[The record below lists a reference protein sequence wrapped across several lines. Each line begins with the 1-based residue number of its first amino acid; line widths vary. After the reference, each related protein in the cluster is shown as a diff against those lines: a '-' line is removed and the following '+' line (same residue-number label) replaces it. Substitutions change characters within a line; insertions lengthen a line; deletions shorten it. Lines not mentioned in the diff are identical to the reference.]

1 MLARL
6 EKGEVKNPVSEKMEF
21 INTRRRARYAHH
33 IIHMETFDCE
43 LKQQVIFGDNT
54 IERLGELTRSLG
66 GSRVLITT
74 DRGIEKAGILAR
86 AVSALQSERIA
97 AYVFADVTPNPTT
110 EDVDAAVVVAK
121 TNAPVDLIIGLG
133 GGSSMDCAKGANFL
147 LRNAG
152 KMEDYWGTNKAT
164 QPMLPSIGIPTTI
177 GTGSE
182 AQSFALIAQA
192 ETHIKMACGDKKA
205 LFNTVILDAT
215 LTKTLPTP
223 IAAITGIDA
232 IAHAV
237 ESFVSTRHNPMSQM
251 FSQHAWELLNAHF
264 EACLESNN
272 STARSKML
280 FGAYL
285 AGLAIENSMLGAAH
299 ACANPLTARY
309 NVIHGV
315 AVALML
321 PHVIR
326 LNSTVA
332 GQAYQQL
339 YPDGNLAD
347 RITALKQIGNLPN
360 RLRDYPV
367 QYTIGTADIPT
378 LAKEAATQWTAQ
390 FNPLPLNVSDFMAL
404 YEQVY

>member
-1 MLARL
+1 
-6 EKGEVKNPVSEKMEF
+6 
-21 INTRRRARYAHH
+21 
-33 IIHMETFDCE
+33 METFDCE
-43 LKQQVIFGDNT
+43 LNQQVIFGDNT
-54 IERLGELTRSLG
+54 IERLGELTRERG
-66 GSRVLITT
+66 GSRVLVVT
-74 DRGIEKAGILAR
+74 DTGIEKAGILAR

-97 AYVFADVTPNPTT
+97 AYVFADTTPNPTT
-110 EDVDAAVVVAK
+110 KDVDAALAVAK
-121 TNAPVDLIIGLG
+121 TNAPIDLIIGLG
-133 GGSSMDCAKGANFL
+133 GGSPMDCAKGANFL
-147 LRNAG
+147 LTNGG

-182 AQSFALIAQA
+182 AQSFALIAQPD
-192 ETHIKMACGDKKA
+192 THIKMACGDKKA
-205 LFNTVILDAT
+205 RFGTVLLDAT
-215 LTKTLPTP
+215 LTKTLPRP

-237 ESFVSTRHNPMSQM
+237 ESFVSSRHNPMSQM
-251 FSQHAWELLNAHF
+251 FARHAWELLNTHF
-264 EACLESNN
+264 EACLESNS

-309 NVIHGV
+309 EVIHGV

-326 LNSTVA
+326 FNSTVA
-332 GQAYQQL
+332 GETYREL
-339 YPDGNLAD
+339 YPDGDLAD

-360 RLRDYPV
+360 RLRDYPI
-367 QYTIGTADIPT
+367 QFTIGTADIPT

-390 FNPLPLNVSDFMAL
+390 FNPRPLNIRDFMRL

>member
-1 MLARL
+1 
-6 EKGEVKNPVSEKMEF
+6 ME
-21 INTRRRARYAHH
+21 A
-33 IIHMETFDCE
+33 FDCE

-66 GSRVLITT
+66 GSRVLVTT
-74 DRGIEKAGILAR
+74 DRGIEKVGILAR

-97 AYVFADVTPNPTT
+97 AYVFPDVTSNPTT
-110 EDVDAAVVVAK
+110 EDVDAAVAVAK
-121 TNAPVDLIIGLG
+121 TNAPIDLIIGLG

-147 LRNAG
+147 LTNGG

-192 ETHIKMACGDKKA
+192 DTHSKMACGDKKA
-205 LFNTVILDAT
+205 RFGTVILDAT
-215 LTKTLPTP
+215 LTKTLPRP

-251 FSQHAWELLNAHF
+251 LSRHAWELLNAHF
-264 EACLESNN
+264 EACLEPNN

-309 NVIHGV
+309 EVIHGV

-326 LNSTVA
+326 LNSIVS
-332 GQAYQQL
+332 GEAYREL
-339 YPDGNLAD
+339 YPDGDLAD

-367 QYTIGTADIPT
+367 QYTIGTTDIPT

-390 FNPLPLNVSDFMAL
+390 FNPRPLNVKDFTAL

>member
-1 MLARL
+1 
-6 EKGEVKNPVSEKMEF
+6 
-21 INTRRRARYAHH
+21 
-33 IIHMETFDCE
+33 METFDCE

-54 IERLGELTRSLG
+54 IERLGELTRALG

-74 DRGIEKAGILAR
+74 DPGIEKVGILAR

-97 AYVFADVTPNPTT
+97 TYVFANVTPNPTT
-110 EDVDAAVVVAK
+110 EDVDAAVAVAK
-121 TNAPVDLIIGLG
+121 TNAPIDLIIGLG

-147 LRNAG
+147 LTNG
-152 KMEDYWGTNKAT
+152 GEMVDYWGTNKAT
-164 QPMLPSIGIPTTI
+164 QPMLPAIGIPTTI

-182 AQSFALIAQA
+182 AQSYALISQA
-192 ETHIKMACGDKKA
+192 DTHIKMACGDKKA
-205 LFNTVILDAT
+205 RFGTVVLDPT
-215 LTKTLPTP
+215 LTKTLPRSV
-223 IAAITGIDA
+223 AAITAIDA

-237 ESFVSTRHNPMSQM
+237 ESFVSTRHNPMSRM
-251 FSQHAWELLNAHF
+251 FSRHAWELLNPHF
-264 EACLESNN
+264 EACHDSDNA
-272 STARSKML
+272 TARSKML

-309 NVIHGV
+309 DVIHGV

-326 LNSTVA
+326 FNSRIT
-332 GQAYQQL
+332 GEAYREL
-339 YPDGNLAD
+339 YPDGDLAD
-347 RITALKQIGNLPN
+347 RIATLKQIGNLPN

-367 QYTIGTADIPT
+367 QYAITRADIPM
-378 LAKEAATQWTAQ
+378 LAEEAAAQWTAQ
-390 FNPLPLNVSDFMAL
+390 FNPRPLAIDDFVKL

>member
-1 MLARL
+1 
-6 EKGEVKNPVSEKMEF
+6 
-21 INTRRRARYAHH
+21 
-33 IIHMETFDCE
+33 METFDCE
-43 LKQQVIFGDNT
+43 LKQQVICGDNT

-66 GSRVLITT
+66 GSRVLVTT
-74 DRGIEKAGILAR
+74 DSGIEKAGILAR
-86 AVSALQSERIA
+86 AISALQSERIA

-110 EDVDAAVVVAK
+110 EDVEAAVTVAK
-121 TNAPVDLIIGLG
+121 TNAPIDLIIGLG

-147 LRNAG
+147 LTNGG
-152 KMEDYWGTNKAT
+152 KMRDYWGTNKAT
-164 QPMLPSIGIPTTI
+164 EPMLPSIGIPTTI

-182 AQSFALIAQA
+182 AQSFALISQPD
-192 ETHIKMACGDKKA
+192 THIKMACGDKKA
-205 LFNTVILDAT
+205 RFGTVILDAT
-215 LTKTLPTP
+215 LTKTLPRP
-223 IAAITGIDA
+223 IAAITAIDA
-232 IAHAV
+232 VAHAV
-237 ESFVSTRHNPMSQM
+237 ESFVSTRHNPMSRM
-251 FSQHAWELLNAHF
+251 FAQHAWELLNTNF
-264 EACLESNN
+264 EACLIEAQSAA
-272 STARSKML
+272 ARSKML

-309 NVIHGV
+309 DVIHGV

-326 LNSTVA
+326 FNSTVA
-332 GQAYQQL
+332 GEAYHEL
-339 YPDGNLAD
+339 YPDGDLAD

-367 QYTIGTADIPT
+367 EYTIGTADLST

-390 FNPLPLNVSDFMAL
+390 FNPRPLNINDFMKL

>member
-1 MLARL
+1 MD
-6 EKGEVKNPVSEKMEF
+6 
-21 INTRRRARYAHH
+21 
-33 IIHMETFDCE
+33 TFDCE
-43 LKQQVIFGDNT
+43 LKQQIIYGNNT

-66 GSRVLITT
+66 GSRVLVTT
-74 DRGIEKAGILAR
+74 DPGIEKAGILAR

-97 AYVFADVTPNPTT
+97 AYVYADVTPNPTT
-110 EDVDAAVVVAK
+110 ADVEAAVRVAK
-121 TNAPVDLIIGLG
+121 TNTPIDLIIGLG

-147 LRNAG
+147 LTNGG
-152 KMEDYWGTNKAT
+152 KMADYWGSNKAT
-164 QPMLPSIGIPTTI
+164 EPMLPSIGIPTTI

-182 AQSFALIAQA
+182 AQSFALISQP

-205 LFNTVILDAT
+205 RFGTVILDPT
-215 LTKTLPTP
+215 LTKTLPRP
-223 IAAITGIDA
+223 IAAITAIDA
-232 IAHAV
+232 VAHAV
-237 ESFVSTRHNPMSQM
+237 ESFVSTRHNPMSRM
-251 FSQHAWELLNAHF
+251 FARHAWELLNTNF
-264 EACLESNN
+264 EACLVKQHSAA
-272 STARSKML
+272 ARSKML

-309 NVIHGV
+309 DIIHGI

-326 LNSTVA
+326 FNNSVA
-332 GQAYQQL
+332 GEAYHEL
-339 YPDGNLAD
+339 YPDGDLAD

-367 QYTIGTADIPT
+367 QYTIGTADLPT

-390 FNPLPLNVSDFMAL
+390 FNPRPVNVNDFMKL

>member
-1 MLARL
+1 
-6 EKGEVKNPVSEKMEF
+6 
-21 INTRRRARYAHH
+21 
-33 IIHMETFDCE
+33 METFDCE
-43 LKQQVIFGDNT
+43 LKQQIIYGDNT

-66 GSRVLITT
+66 GSRVLVTT
-74 DRGIEKAGILAR
+74 DPGIEKAGILAR

-97 AYVFADVTPNPTT
+97 AYVYADVTSNPTT
-110 EDVDAAVVVAK
+110 EDVEATVTVAK
-121 TNAPVDLIIGLG
+121 TNAPIDLIIGLG

-147 LRNAG
+147 LTNEG

-164 QPMLPSIGIPTTI
+164 EPMLPSIGIPTTI

-182 AQSFALIAQA
+182 AQSFALISQPD
-192 ETHIKMACGDKKA
+192 THIKMACGDKKA
-205 LFNTVILDAT
+205 RFGTVILDAT
-215 LTKTLPTP
+215 LTKTLPRP
-223 IAAITGIDA
+223 IAAITAIDA
-232 IAHAV
+232 VAHAV
-237 ESFVSTRHNPMSQM
+237 ESFVSTRHNPMSRM
-251 FSQHAWELLNAHF
+251 FARHAWELLNTNF
-264 EACLESNN
+264 EACLVETES
-272 STARSKML
+272 SAARSKML

-309 NVIHGV
+309 DIIHGV

-326 LNSTVA
+326 FNSSVA
-332 GQAYQQL
+332 GAAYREL
-339 YPDGNLAD
+339 YPDGDLAD

-367 QYTIGTADIPT
+367 QYTIGTADLPT

-390 FNPLPLNVSDFMAL
+390 FNPRPVNVSDFMKL

>member
-1 MLARL
+1 
-6 EKGEVKNPVSEKMEF
+6 MES
-21 INTRRRARYAHH
+21 
-33 IIHMETFDCE
+33 FDCE
-43 LKQQVIFGDNT
+43 LKQQVIFGNNT

-74 DRGIEKAGILAR
+74 DTGIEKAGILAR

-97 AYVFADVTPNPTT
+97 AYVYADVTSNPTT

-121 TNAPVDLIIGLG
+121 TNAPIDLIIGLG
-133 GGSSMDCAKGANFL
+133 GGSPMDCAKGANFL
-147 LRNAG
+147 LTNGG

-192 ETHIKMACGDKKA
+192 ESHIKMACGDKKA
-205 LFNTVILDAT
+205 RFGTVILDAT
-215 LTKTLPTP
+215 LTKTLPRP

-232 IAHAV
+232 VAHAV

-251 FSQHAWELLNAHF
+251 FSRHAWELLNAHF
-264 EACLESNN
+264 EASLESDN
-272 STARSKML
+272 SIARSKML

-309 NVIHGV
+309 DVIHGV
-315 AVALML
+315 AVSLML

-332 GQAYQQL
+332 GEAYREL
-339 YPDGNLAD
+339 HPNGNLAD
-347 RITALKQIGNLPN
+347 RITTLKQIGNLPN

-367 QYTIGTADIPT
+367 QYTIGTAEIPT

-390 FNPLPLNVSDFMAL
+390 FNPRPLNIRDFMTL
-404 YEQVY
+404 YEEVY

>member
-1 MLARL
+1 
-6 EKGEVKNPVSEKMEF
+6 
-21 INTRRRARYAHH
+21 
-33 IIHMETFDCE
+33 METFDCE

-54 IERLGELTRSLG
+54 IERLGELTRSLS
-66 GSRVLITT
+66 GSRVLVTT
-74 DRGIEKAGILAR
+74 DKGIEKAGILAR
-86 AVSALQSERIA
+86 AISALQSERIT

-110 EDVDAAVVVAK
+110 EDVDAAVAVAK
-121 TNAPVDLIIGLG
+121 TNAPIDLIIGLG

-147 LRNAG
+147 LTNGG

-192 ETHIKMACGDKKA
+192 DTHIKMACGDKKA
-205 LFNTVILDAT
+205 RFGTVILDAT
-215 LTKTLPTP
+215 LTKTLPRP
-223 IAAITGIDA
+223 IAAITAIDA
-232 IAHAV
+232 VAHAV

-251 FSQHAWELLNAHF
+251 FSRHAWELLNAHF
-264 EACLESNN
+264 EACLEPHNA
-272 STARSKML
+272 TARCKML

-309 NVIHGV
+309 EVIHGV

-326 LNSTVA
+326 LNSTVS
-332 GQAYQQL
+332 GEAYREL
-339 YPDGNLAD
+339 YPDGDLAD
-347 RITALKQIGNLPN
+347 RITILKQIGNLPN

-367 QYTIGTADIPT
+367 QYTIGIGDIPT

-390 FNPLPLNVSDFMAL
+390 FNPRPLNIKDLMTL

>member
-1 MLARL
+1 M
-6 EKGEVKNPVSEKMEF
+6 VKK
-21 INTRRRARYAHH
+21 
-33 IIHMETFDCE
+33 METFDCE
-43 LKQQVIFGDNT
+43 LNQQVIYGDNT
-54 IERLGELTRSLG
+54 IERLGELTRERG
-66 GSRVLITT
+66 GTRVLLVT
-74 DRGIEKAGILAR
+74 DAGIAKAGILAR

-110 EDVDAAVVVAK
+110 EDVDAALAVAK
-121 TNAPVDLIIGLG
+121 TNAPIDLIIGLG

-147 LRNAG
+147 LTNGG

-164 QPMLPSIGIPTTI
+164 HPMLPSIGIPTTI

-192 ETHIKMACGDKKA
+192 DTHIKMACGDKKA
-205 LFNTVILDAT
+205 RFGTILLDAT
-215 LTKTLPTP
+215 LTKTLPRP

-251 FSQHAWELLNAHF
+251 FAQHAWELLDAHF
-264 EACLESNN
+264 EACLEPN
-272 STARSKML
+272 SSASRSKML

-309 NVIHGV
+309 EVIHGV

-326 LNSTVA
+326 FNSTVA
-332 GQAYQQL
+332 GDAYREL
-339 YPDGNLAD
+339 YPDGDLAD

-360 RLRDYPV
+360 RLRDYPI

-390 FNPLPLNVSDFMAL
+390 FNPRPVNIRDFMNL